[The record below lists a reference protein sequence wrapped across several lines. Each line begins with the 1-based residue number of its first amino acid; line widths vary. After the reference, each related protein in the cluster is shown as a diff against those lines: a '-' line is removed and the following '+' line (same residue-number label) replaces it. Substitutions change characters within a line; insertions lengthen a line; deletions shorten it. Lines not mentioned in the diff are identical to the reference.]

1 MVTSQSAGRILVIP
15 ALLGLMAGNALAQ
28 SGQIEEI
35 VVTAQKRE
43 QNIQDVPV
51 AVTAYTGRMLEESSI
66 KDIRDLAAIAPSL
79 ISNQSQNAT
88 TSSFS
93 IRGIGTSAQNFGL
106 ESSVG
111 LYIDDVY
118 RARPSS
124 VINNLVDIAAV
135 EVLRGPQGTLFGKN
149 TPSGAIIMRS
159 VRPGH
164 ERNAFLEVTAGDYGL
179 LNIAGAT
186 NLSLVDDVLA
196 LRITG
201 FSGQRDGYVS
211 DLNLGDDVI
220 NDRDRAGGRLQVLL
234 TPNDQLDIRLIADYA
249 EINEICCAALTRQDN
264 ITAFGRT
271 DGMGGPVFGSDALL
285 LGLGGTVITGDR
297 FDDHVMALN
306 RLPLSTNEDAG
317 LSLELNYDFGGTT
330 LTSISAYREFDSFDR
345 IDADF
350 SNVDILTDTNSAEQ
364 NSFSQELR
372 LTGGLGDRTTYVAGV
387 YYFSQDL
394 DNSST
399 LDLGPA
405 TSSFLSANPL
415 LSQVI
420 SSINL
425 FSPPF
430 PPVADPFP
438 STAFARD
445 VMLQQHE
452 SWAAFAQADFE
463 LSDAFVLT
471 AGLRYTD
478 EEKELRGTFENS
490 PLGPPPDF
498 TQIVTVLTMIQMG
511 LLDPTDPAN
520 VPTLLA
526 AFGPTYTPGW
536 GMYTQPP
543 LAPQAP
549 LNENLADD
557 QLTGTVKLSWFAT
570 DTTLFYASFGTGYK
584 SGGTNTDR
592 INPIFSQ
599 TFGPETSEAF
609 EIGMKADFPSQSMR
623 LNVALH
629 NTQVEDLQSNA
640 FTGNGFN
647 LQNAGNADTYGG
659 EIELWWSPV
668 ESFNLQANYVY
679 SIADYEQFLN
689 GTCWRAT
696 PFHTGTVDPGF
707 DPSAGPFD
715 PTASVCDRS
724 GDRIPSN
731 PENTFFLGATK
742 SFVVGNSTGVYV
754 RGEYSYMSDT
764 MTDGN
769 NDPLKL
775 RSSFDNL
782 NVMVGLTFESINAE
796 LSIWGRNITDERFYE
811 TVFDVPVQDGKLMAY
826 PHEPRTWGITF
837 RKNFD

>member
-1 MVTSQSAGRILVIP
+1 MVTSQSAGRILAVV
-15 ALLGLMAGNALAQ
+15 ALLGLVAGNALAQ
-28 SGQIEEI
+28 GQIEEI

-51 AVTAYTGRMLEESSI
+51 AVTAYTGRMLEESAI

-79 ISNQSQNAT
+79 ISNQSQNST

-111 LYIDDVY
+111 LYIDEVY

-124 VINNLVDIAAV
+124 IINNLVDIAAV

-149 TPSGAIIMRS
+149 TPSGAIIIRS
-159 VRPGH
+159 VQPGH

-220 NDRDRAGGRLQVLL
+220 NDRDRAGGRLQVLF

-297 FDDHVMALN
+297 FEDHVTALN
-306 RLPLSTNEDAG
+306 RLPQSSNEDAG
-317 LSLELNYDFGGTT
+317 VSLELNYDFGGTK
-330 LTSISAYREFDSFDR
+330 LTSISAYREFDSFDQ

-350 SNVDILTDTNSAEQ
+350 SNVDILTDTNRAEQ
-364 NSFSQELR
+364 NSVSQELR

-399 LDLGPA
+399 LDLGAA
-405 TSSFLSANPL
+405 TSAFLSANPL

-452 SWAAFAQADFE
+452 NWAVFAQADFE
-463 LSDAFVLT
+463 LSDEFILT

-498 TQIVTVLTMIQMG
+498 TQIVTVLTLVQMG

-520 VPTLLA
+520 APTLLA

-536 GMYTQPP
+536 GMYTQP
-543 LAPQAP
+543 
-549 LNENLADD
+549 
-557 QLTGTVKLSWFAT
+557 
-570 DTTLFYASFGTGYK
+570 
-584 SGGTNTDR
+584 
-592 INPIFSQ
+592 
-599 TFGPETSEAF
+599 
-609 EIGMKADFPSQSMR
+609 
-623 LNVALH
+623 
-629 NTQVEDLQSNA
+629 
-640 FTGNGFN
+640 
-647 LQNAGNADTYGG
+647 
-659 EIELWWSPV
+659 
-668 ESFNLQANYVY
+668 
-679 SIADYEQFLN
+679 
-689 GTCWRAT
+689 
-696 PFHTGTVDPGF
+696 
-707 DPSAGPFD
+707 
-715 PTASVCDRS
+715 
-724 GDRIPSN
+724 
-731 PENTFFLGATK
+731 
-742 SFVVGNSTGVYV
+742 
-754 RGEYSYMSDT
+754 
-764 MTDGN
+764 
-769 NDPLKL
+769 
-775 RSSFDNL
+775 
-782 NVMVGLTFESINAE
+782 
-796 LSIWGRNITDERFYE
+796 
-811 TVFDVPVQDGKLMAY
+811 
-826 PHEPRTWGITF
+826 
-837 RKNFD
+837 